1 MWPGVASESPLSLF
15 RCFVGWP
22 IPEMSEEEVL
32 EARIAAAVEKA
43 LADAAKKDTAPGT
56 GTYRIGA
63 ICVAVACLPISAL
76 IYASPLLRVS

>member
-1 MWPGVASESPLSLF
+1 MWPGVASESPLSS
-15 RCFVGWP
+15 CFVACWP

-63 ICVAVACLPISAL
+63 ICVAVACLPISVL